1 MADNYIVISP
11 AKDEEAYIER
21 TIASMAR
28 QTVRPSKWFLVDDG
42 SLDRT
47 PAIIAAAAERYD
59 WIIPVKTSRP
69 ALGRGGRGRKLGSA
83 EIRAF
88 QAGYEI
94 AKADKPDFLVKLD
107 TDLDLPEDYFE
118 RLLERF
124 REDEKL
130 GIASGVYLELH
141 EGKWQC
147 VKMPDYHAAGASKM
161 IRRRC
166 FEDIGGFPLFPGWD
180 TADEIKAQARGWHT
194 RHFDDIQFLHL
205 RPEGS
210 AKGRLKTHILHGE
223 AYYAYNG
230 GGMFL
235 SLKFLHRLFLGS
247 PPIVGAFL
255 LLFGYLRSLMLQRP
269 RLVNDWEAKRYRSL
283 LRARMRE
290 RVGLRFNLEE
300 SKTNIRRQT

>member
-107 TDLDLPEDYFE
+107 TVSGFAG
-118 RLLERF
+118 RLL
-124 REDEKL
+124 
-130 GIASGVYLELH
+130 
-141 EGKWQC
+141 
-147 VKMPDYHAAGASKM
+147 
-161 IRRRC
+161 
-166 FEDIGGFPLFPGWD
+166 
-180 TADEIKAQARGWHT
+180 
-194 RHFDDIQFLHL
+194 
-205 RPEGS
+205 
-210 AKGRLKTHILHGE
+210 
-223 AYYAYNG
+223 
-230 GGMFL
+230 
-235 SLKFLHRLFLGS
+235 
-247 PPIVGAFL
+247 
-255 LLFGYLRSLMLQRP
+255 
-269 RLVNDWEAKRYRSL
+269 
-283 LRARMRE
+283 
-290 RVGLRFNLEE
+290 
-300 SKTNIRRQT
+300 